1 MIRHTYVA
9 SGDVELSVAD
19 EPVNGG
25 GPAVLFV
32 HATGFCKEV
41 WRPVLDE
48 IGASG
53 IGIDATLLDQ
63 RGHGGSS
70 SIIPPLDWW
79 QLGRDVLGV
88 LDGRRDVIGVG
99 HSAGGAV
106 LALAEILAPG
116 TFRSLVLVE
125 PTIPAPPFKRVE
137 DHPLA
142 TSALK
147 RTRQLPSRQ
156 AVIEKYRGRGPF
168 VGWDERAFQG
178 YVEGGW
184 QPDPTGGDGAVQL
197 ACRPQDEA
205 EFYRSAYVH
214 RGFSRLGE
222 IVAPVEIIAGE
233 ESDTFPP
240 RFLSLMAG
248 RMRLATV
255 TWVPGANHFVPMQQP
270 EVVAAAAAGA
280 ASGDWSG

>member
-1 MIRHTYVA
+1 MIRHENVA
-9 SGDVELSVAD
+9 NGDVDLSIAR
-19 EPVNGG
+19 EPINSG
-25 GPAVLFV
+25 GPDVFFV

-41 WRPVLDE
+41 WDPVLE
-48 IGASG
+48 EVELSG
-53 IGIDATLLDQ
+53 VGIDATLLDQ

-70 SIIPPLDWW
+70 SITPPLDWW

-88 LDGRRDVIGVG
+88 LNGRRDVIGVG
-99 HSAGGAV
+99 HSAGGAA

-125 PTIPAPPFKRVE
+125 PIIPGPPFKRVE

-142 TSALK
+142 MAALK
-147 RTRQLPSRQ
+147 RTSQLPSRQ
-156 AVIEKYRGRGPF
+156 SVAEKYRGRGPF
-168 VGWDERAFQG
+168 VGWDERAFKG
-178 YVEGGW
+178 YVAGGW
-184 QPDPTGGDGAVQL
+184 KPDPTGGEGAVQL
-197 ACRPQDEA
+197 ACSPQDEA

-222 IVAPVEIIAGE
+222 IIAPVEIIAGE

-240 RFLSLMAG
+240 RFLGLMAG
-248 RMRLATV
+248 RMRSATV

-270 EVVAAAAAGA
+270 AAVAAAVAGA
-280 ASGDWSG
+280 AAGVWSD